1 MLKKFSLDRIKILY
15 TINNIHSGK
24 KMKIRSVVDYAKDF
38 IERCIVTGE
47 LAPGQR
53 IKEEE
58 VSARL
63 EISRP
68 PIREAFKILE
78 TEGLIKKHPRRG
90 VFVTQITEKD
100 LWEIYTLKMALYG
113 LASRLA
119 TVEITEKEIKKLEKI
134 IIGMKECVEKDP
146 PDIIKYQSLN
156 DSFHLATINLIRHER
171 LKKIILSLNNQIHRY
186 SFRSLNDKKHLL
198 SSYGYHRK
206 IFDAIRKRDKDLAEN
221 LTREHVLKGLE
232 FLQVNIKRS
241 LEKS

>member
-1 MLKKFSLDRIKILY
+1 
-15 TINNIHSGK
+15 
-24 KMKIRSVVDYAKDF
+24 MKIESVVDYAKDF

-47 LAPGQR
+47 LAPGQK

-58 VSARL
+58 ISARL

-78 TEGLIKKHPRRG
+78 TEGLIKRYPRRG

-100 LWEIYTLKMALYG
+100 IWEIYTLKMALYG

-119 TVEITEKEIKKLEKI
+119 IDEITEKEVRQLEKI
-134 IIGMKECVEKDP
+134 VLRMKECVENNP
-146 PDIIKYQSLN
+146 PDVIKYQSLN
-156 DSFHLATINLIRHER
+156 DSFHLATINFIRHER
-171 LKKIILSLNNQIHRY
+171 LKKIVLSLNNQIHRY

-198 SSYGYHRK
+198 SSYGYHRR
-206 IFDAIRKRDKDLAEN
+206 IFEAIRKRDKELAES

-232 FLQVNIKRS
+232 RLRESIKRLS
-241 LEKS
+241 GKN